1 MERGS
6 SSDAGDGGE
15 LEQIYLLG
23 EWHGEGWGEG
33 GRRGEERGEE
43 KRRTK
48 GSSSRA
54 GQPVARGRGGLKLN
68 LKEEDR
74 QPAAAGQVDRALSAA
89 ACRKERRRGTD

>member
-1 MERGS
+1 MGK
-6 SSDAGDGGE
+6 GGE
-15 LEQIYLLG
+15 R
-23 EWHGEGWGEG
+23 EG
-33 GRRGEERGEE
+33 GEERRGE